1 MLLRI
6 GDVRVGVGEGVCP
19 PSSSAGSCSRQ
30 PSFILCLLLLF
41 LQRHLQLALQATS
54 ADVTCSTGDCA
65 VGGTVGADDTLQ
77 VVALLRGLTQVVG
90 QTFAPIPG
98 LRDGLGRLLLLGV
111 VLGRVGRRALGMQQV
126 LDQEVIVIVILLV
139 LRALHSQHVG
149 VWLGLGGCGV
159 VRLRLGASGVGVA
172 LRRGQEGRGEDG
184 GKVFVPPGSPGG
196 LGRAG
201 GSRRVQP
208 RSNDAGGRRA
218 GVREVV

>member
-126 LDQEVIVIVILLV
+126 LDQEVIVILLV
-139 LRALHSQHVG
+139 LRALYSQHVS
-149 VWLGLGGCGV
+149 VWLGLGGRGV
-159 VRLRLGASGVGVA
+159 VGLRLGASGVGVA
-172 LRRGQEGRGEDG
+172 LRRGQESRGEDG
-184 GKVFVPPGSPGG
+184 
-196 LGRAG
+196 
-201 GSRRVQP
+201 
-208 RSNDAGGRRA
+208 
-218 GVREVV
+218 

>member
-19 PSSSAGSCSRQ
+19 PPSSAGSCSRQ
-30 PSFILCLLLLF
+30 PTFVLGLLLLLF

-54 ADVTCSTGDCA
+54 ADVTCSTGDRA
-65 VGGTVGADDTLQ
+65 VGGAVGADDTLQ

-98 LRDGLGRLLLLGV
+98 LRDGLWRLLLGV
-111 VLGRVGRRALGMQQV
+111 VLGRVRRRALGMQQV

-139 LRALHSQHVG
+139 LRALHSQHIG
-149 VWLGLGGCGV
+149 VWLGLGGRGV

-184 GKVFVPPGSPGG
+184 G
-196 LGRAG
+196 
-201 GSRRVQP
+201 
-208 RSNDAGGRRA
+208 
-218 GVREVV
+218 

>member
-54 ADVTCSTGDCA
+54 ADVTCSTGDHA
-65 VGGTVGADDTLQ
+65 VGGAVGADDALE
-77 VVALLRGLTQVVG
+77 VVALLRGLVQVVG
-90 QTFAPIPG
+90 QNFAPIPG
-98 LRDGLGRLLLLGV
+98 LRDGLGRLLLGV

-172 LRRGQEGRGEDG
+172 LRRGQESRGEDG
-184 GKVFVPPGSPGG
+184 
-196 LGRAG
+196 
-201 GSRRVQP
+201 
-208 RSNDAGGRRA
+208 
-218 GVREVV
+218 